1 MRDTNR
7 IHETTE
13 KLSILWKEY
22 FPDWRLGQLINNLSR
37 WSENDLFYL
46 EEDDF
51 IELLIDFIIDIHTVI
66 EIKREDVY
74 VLFKKGEIA

>member
-13 KLSILWKEY
+13 KLCILWKEY
-22 FPDWRLGQLINNLSR
+22 FPNWRLGQLINNLAR

-51 IELLIDFIIDIHTVI
+51 IELLIDFIIDIHTAI

-74 VLFKKGEIA
+74 DLFR